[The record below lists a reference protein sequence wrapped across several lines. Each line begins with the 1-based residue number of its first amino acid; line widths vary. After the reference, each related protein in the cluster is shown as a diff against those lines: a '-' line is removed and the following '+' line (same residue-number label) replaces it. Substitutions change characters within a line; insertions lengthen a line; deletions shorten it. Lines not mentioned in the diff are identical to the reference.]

1 MHMQGTPQT
10 MQKSPTYRHVIDDIY
25 GFLAERVEH
34 AMQSGIARQRIV
46 CDPGFGFGKTLQHN
60 VELLHG
66 LQHFRALGQPL
77 MVGTSR
83 KSFLGRL
90 LQRDVWDRLEG
101 TIASVLYA
109 MLHGAA
115 IVRVHDV
122 GPVVQAVR
130 LVNAVATCSTG
141 KTEITP

>member
-1 MHMQGTPQT
+1 
-10 MQKSPTYRHVIDDIY
+10 
-25 GFLAERVEH
+25 
-34 AMQSGIARQRIV
+34 
-46 CDPGFGFGKTLQHN
+46 
-60 VELLHG
+60 
-66 LQHFRALGQPL
+66 